1 MIQELLEKRD
11 HLFEIAAVL
20 YGDMF
25 IVEPDFWDSPTERE
39 LREVYEKLDLF
50 GYKDKEPTDEMIQAA
65 EVVKKIADEKRNS
78 KK

>member
-11 HLFEIAAVL
+11 NLFEIAAVL

-25 IVEPDFWDSPTERE
+25 IAEPDFWDSPTERD
-39 LREVYEKLDLF
+39 LKEVYEKLDLF
-50 GYKDKEPTDEMIQAA
+50 GYEDKEPTNDMIQAA
-65 EVVKKIADEKRNS
+65 EVVKKIADKKRNS